1 MVYLINWLLSKT
13 LSIDSEIKTWW
24 IPNMKYFPSQSAR
37 CVFVTKQV
45 HNSIGRTAVWLYSF
59 ILKLFSSSLTR
70 SCCMHSEMLR
80 LMFAFFTFVSSMP
93 YVDAV
98 HFFLLI
104 SMLLRIVHFA
114 SPPPAFQAETWRCM
128 KKNSWKSF
136 WLLLSHSRL
145 ETSFI

>member
-80 LMFAFFTFVSSMP
+80 LMFAFFYFCFIDAICWCCSLFFCWFRCY
-93 YVDAV
+93 YVL
-98 HFFLLI
+98 FI
-104 SMLLRIVHFA
+104 S
-114 SPPPAFQAETWRCM
+114 QARR
-128 KKNSWKSF
+128 
-136 WLLLSHSRL
+136 LLSRL
-145 ETSFI
+145 KLDGVWRKTAERVFDFFCRTLA